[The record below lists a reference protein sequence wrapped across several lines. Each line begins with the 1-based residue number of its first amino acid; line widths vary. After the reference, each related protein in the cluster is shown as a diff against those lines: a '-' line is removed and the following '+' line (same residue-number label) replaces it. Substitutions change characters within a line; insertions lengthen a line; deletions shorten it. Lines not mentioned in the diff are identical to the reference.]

1 MLRLTKLTCFLAL
14 FVTQSMAQDLKQTY
28 QQVLAS
34 DPRLLIDS
42 LGVQIGV
49 AREKQSFGALLPQVT
64 VGGNATSN
72 TRRSETRPIDHYSGQ
87 RYSFSI
93 QQTLFDM
100 QKFRAWQ
107 RSKIVLGQ
115 YELQLK
121 DTEAAVRLDTI
132 MRYFALLEAKDT
144 LALICEEKR
153 AVEEKNKQIEALY
166 QRQLVKVTE
175 FYEIKAR
182 LDMLVAEEVDATQ
195 QVALAEEG
203 LRELTQKPLN
213 DVVTLNQHVR
223 LPEQNKQVDEYV
235 SELVNK
241 SPALMSIRA
250 SVKAAKMNLN
260 QQRGGHYPVVAL
272 QISKQQSDIG
282 FDNSST
288 GITDTEVLGL
298 TFSLPLFTGGSA
310 SGKVDE
316 ARHQLA
322 ISKASYDQEYRK
334 AVKGLKDE
342 LLQVKT
348 LTRRIAATRKAVES
362 AQKSYQAEEESFK
375 LLISTQSDVLDAQQ
389 MYLQAKRGFQQALYD
404 YVMSW
409 AKLEYRLGSL
419 NDQSIEQINE
429 WLKS

>member
-1 MLRLTKLTCFLAL
+1 MLRQNILGGLLCF
-14 FVTQSMAQDLKQTY
+14 FVAQSMAQDLKQTY
-28 QQVLAS
+28 QQVLTS

-42 LGVQIGV
+42 LGVQIGT

-64 VGGNATSN
+64 IAGNATSN
-72 TRRSETRPIDHYSGQ
+72 TRRSETRPVDQYSGQ

-107 RSKIVLGQ
+107 RSKVVLGQ
-115 YELQLK
+115 FELQLK

-144 LALICEEKR
+144 LALITEEKR
-153 AVEEKNKQIEALY
+153 AVEEKKNQTDALY

-175 FYEIKAR
+175 LYEIKAR
-182 LDMLVAEEVDATQ
+182 LDMLVAEEVSAMQ
-195 QVALAEEG
+195 QVALAREG
-203 LRELTQKPLN
+203 LRELTQEP
-213 DVVTLNQHVR
+213 VVKIVSLNQEVK

-241 SPALMSIRA
+241 SPALMSIRE
-250 SVKAAKMNLN
+250 SVKAAKMNLH
-260 QQRGGHYPVVAL
+260 QQKAGYYPVVAL
-272 QISKQQSDIG
+272 QLSKQKSDIG

-298 TFSLPLFTGGSA
+298 TLTVPIFSGGVA
-310 SGKVDE
+310 SGRVDE

-322 ISKASYDQEYRK
+322 ISKASYDQEHRK

-348 LTRRIAATRKAVES
+348 LGRRIAATREAVES
-362 AQKSYQAEEESFK
+362 ARKSYEAEDESFK

-389 MYLQAKRGFQQALYD
+389 IYLQAKRGFQQALYD

-419 NDQSIEQINE
+419 TDQSIEQINE
-429 WLKS
+429 WLKP